1 MLAAPGSVCSGTKAL
16 LTPTS
21 VPNSLVRESG
31 LGQTRDLSIPAIQA
45 NTSCDNSQKREFQ
58 RSQLMPKMPL
68 SVCLCRGGQDWLHS
82 VGGPEPTENCGS
94 LNFKMA
100 MSRASNVHGPF

>member
-1 MLAAPGSVCSGTKAL
+1 MLAALGSVCSGTKAL

-45 NTSCDNSQKREFQ
+45 NTSCDNSQKREFE

-68 SVCLCRGGQDWLHS
+68 SVCLCRGGQDWLPS
-82 VGGPEPTENCGS
+82 VGGLEPTENCGS

-100 MSRASNVHGPF
+100 MSRASNVYGPF